1 MTWSELGVVILPLV
15 RTSVWRRAPP
25 EQQRVAATYCRR
37 VDWRYEILK
46 AFLQAYCK
54 QTSTFP
60 KQFYVQPYRPGPY
73 PPNPGTEWITLE
85 PKNITH
91 PLALPLVISEIGHYA
106 GWPAT
111 KIFCINTIYT
121 HMCTADLSLV
131 VKTVAYERVVST
143 ICS

>member
-60 KQFYVQPYRPGPY
+60 KQFYVQPYWPGPY
-73 PPNPGTEWITLE
+73 PPKPGTEWIISKPLTLSKQVQDCRLCHE
-85 PKNITH
+85 KLVTH
-91 PLALPLVISEIGHYA
+91 QLKGRERLRINGKLTLA
-106 GWPAT
+106 GWDPDI
-111 KIFCINTIYT
+111 KRMYN
-121 HMCTADLSLV
+121 SRG
-131 VKTVAYERVVST
+131 TVEFWYMWV
-143 ICS
+143 